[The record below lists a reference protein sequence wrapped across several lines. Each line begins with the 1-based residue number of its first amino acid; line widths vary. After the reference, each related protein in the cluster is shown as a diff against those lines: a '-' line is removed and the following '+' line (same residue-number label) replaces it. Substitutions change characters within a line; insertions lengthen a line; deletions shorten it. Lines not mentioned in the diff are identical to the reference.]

1 MTNYSSNINSNLKN
15 FIISFYKTSDTP
27 PSELDNEYTNY
38 FTNESPLIMGL
49 IKVKNHKEIIQLRK
63 TMWEKVS
70 TRNHVVEN
78 VAEIS
83 PNNLL
88 INGYVEYLL
97 KDGNKAITDW
107 AAHMKVIDDNNDG
120 NYKMEFYQVYLSK

>member
-27 PSELDNEYTNY
+27 PSDLDDEYTNY

-49 IKVKNHKEIIQLRK
+49 TKVKNHKEIIQLRK

-88 INGYVEYLL
+88 INGYVEYVL
-97 KDGNKAITDW
+97 KDGNKATTDW
-107 AAHMKVIDDNNDG
+107 AAHMKLASINDD